1 MPETERMHGGHARD
15 EAVAIALCAGTALV
29 DGGPGVRF
37 DLEQDL
43 GKRWVAATGFVVRH
57 QGRVHA
63 YLNECRHVPS
73 ELDWQPGR
81 FFDAAGL
88 YLICATHGAM
98 YRPED
103 GLCIQGPCAGQRLIA
118 LRVEE
123 RDGQVLWLPDSRFR
137 PVETKTT

>member
-1 MPETERMHGGHARD
+1 MPDMERTCPAPSGGA
-15 EAVAIALCAGTALV
+15 AVPICPSTALV

-43 GKRWVAATGFVVRH
+43 GKRWIAATAFVVRH
-57 QGRVHA
+57 QGRAYA

-118 LRVEE
+118 LSIEE
-123 RDGQVLWLPDSRFR
+123 RDGQVHWHPDSRFR
-137 PVETKTT
+137 PVEPTTT